1 MLHTLLYFLA
11 LFSLATASNWAKLSQ
26 MPVDVLGFYR
36 LGIAGLLLGAW
47 LIIFNRKLP
56 PKPDKKMF
64 WIALS
69 GFFFFLH
76 LWTFKYAAKNT
87 SISNSMI
94 IFSSNPIW
102 ASIGAVLFFKERI
115 GIRPVISYFLA
126 FLGIYILVSPDL
138 QVGKTV
144 NSGDLS
150 AFWSAILYALYML
163 TGKKARLHF
172 ENKFY
177 ALGQYFICSACFF
190 VLVLWND
197 SPLTGYN
204 EITWGA
210 LLGLIFLPTFFGHFT
225 FTYLVQY
232 MNLSIMTCGKL
243 IEPIMASIIAAIV
256 FKESLSAT
264 APFAFT
270 LTAAAVINL
279 FWPNLKNAV
288 KRRYS

>member
-36 LGIAGLLLGAW
+36 LGIAGLLLGLW
-47 LIIFNRKLP
+47 LLFFNRDKL
-56 PKPDKKMF
+56 PKPDKKML

-102 ASIGAVLFFKERI
+102 ASIGAVIFFKERI
-115 GIRPVISYFLA
+115 GIRPVFSYILA
-126 FLGIYILVSPDL
+126 LTGIYILVLPGL
-138 QVGKTV
+138 QVG
-144 NSGDLS
+144 NAINPGDLS

-163 TGKKARLHF
+163 SGKKARHHF

-190 VLVLWND
+190 ALVAWND
-197 SPLTGYN
+197 SPLVGYN
-204 EITWGA
+204 DVSWLA
-210 LLGLIFLPTFFGHFT
+210 LFGLIFLPTFFGHFT
-225 FTYLVQY
+225 FTYLVQF
-232 MNLSIMTCGKL
+232 MNLSVMTCGKL
-243 IEPIMASIIAAIV
+243 VEPVMASIIAAYI
-256 FKESLSAT
+256 FNENLSAT
-264 APFAFT
+264 APTAFC
-270 LTAAAVINL
+270 LTAVSVINL
-279 FWPNLKNAV
+279 FWPNLKNAF
-288 KRRYS
+288 KKWHS